1 MNSIDIESKKF
12 LGQPKNFVSIF
23 NALLFDGKQVLKP
36 EYLKDENSEL
46 VMNVSSK
53 HVDIIKRYE
62 DGTYLDLFVIES
74 QSYVDQSMVARVME
88 YESVARMRFIR
99 QNFKKHVPIRTR
111 LPMILTI
118 VLYVGELKWS
128 AAKKLSELEII
139 HPGFEEL
146 FNEFKLNLIEL
157 NTNRKY
163 NTGEK
168 ATQDFFD
175 LLRMIYTKEVL
186 KEDLDREFN
195 REALY
200 FAYVVTKNKELLNIY
215 NQSEKGDVK
224 VCRAL
229 DEMFE
234 ESTNRGI
241 QLGIKHGIEQGM
253 ERGIKNT
260 QIKIAIKMLVRNNQT
275 LEEISDIVG
284 LDLDTLKKLKNSI

>member
-88 YESVARMRFIR
+88 YESVARMRYIR
-99 QNFKKHVPIRTR
+99 QNFKKHVPMHTR
-111 LPMILTI
+111 LPMILTV
-118 VLYVGELKWS
+118 VLYVGESKWN
-128 AAKKLSELEII
+128 AAKRLSELEII
-139 HPGFEEL
+139 HPGFEDM

-157 NTNRKY
+157 NTNHKY
-163 NTGEK
+163 NTG
-168 ATQDFFD
+168 
-175 LLRMIYTKEVL
+175 
-186 KEDLDREFN
+186 
-195 REALY
+195 
-200 FAYVVTKNKELLNIY
+200 
-215 NQSEKGDVK
+215 EKGDVK

-234 ESTNRGI
+234 ESTNKGI
-241 QLGIKHGIEQGM
+241 QMGIKQGIEQGIEQGV
-253 ERGIKNT
+253 ERGVKNT
-260 QIKIAIKMLVRNNQT
+260 QIKIAINMLVRNN
-275 LEEISDIVG
+275 
-284 LDLDTLKKLKNSI
+284 

>member
-1 MNSIDIESKKF
+1 MDIESKKF
-12 LGQPKNFVSIF
+12 LGQPKSFVSIF
-23 NALLFDGKQVLKP
+23 NALLFDGQPVLKP

-74 QSYVDQSMVARVME
+74 QSNVDPSMVARVME
-88 YESVARMRFIR
+88 YESVARMRYIR
-99 QNFKKHVPIRTR
+99 QNLKKHVP
-111 LPMILTI
+111 MILTV
-118 VLYVGELKWS
+118 VLYVGESKWN
-128 AAKKLSELEII
+128 AAKRLSELEII
-139 HPGFEEL
+139 HPGFEDM

-157 NTNRKY
+157 NTNHKY

-175 LLRMIYTKEVL
+175 LLHIIYRKQIL

-195 REALY
+195 RDALY

-215 NQSEKGDVK
+215 QKSKKRDVK

-234 ESTNRGI
+234 E
-241 QLGIKHGIEQGM
+241 
-253 ERGIKNT
+253 
-260 QIKIAIKMLVRNNQT
+260 
-275 LEEISDIVG
+275 
-284 LDLDTLKKLKNSI
+284 

>member
-1 MNSIDIESKKF
+1 MDIESKKF

-23 NALLFDGKQVLKP
+23 NALLFDGQPVLKP
-36 EYLKDENSEL
+36 EYLKVENSEL

-88 YESVARMRFIR
+88 YESVARMRYIR
-99 QNFKKHVPIRTR
+99 QNLKKHVP
-111 LPMILTI
+111 MILTV
-118 VLYVGELKWS
+118 VLYVGESKWN
-128 AAKKLSELEII
+128 AAKRLSELEII
-139 HPGFEEL
+139 HPGFEDM

-157 NTNRKY
+157 NTNHKY

-175 LLRMIYTKEVL
+175 LLRMIYRKQVL

-195 REALY
+195 RDALY

-215 NQSEKGDVK
+215 QESKKRDVK

-234 ESTNRGI
+234 E
-241 QLGIKHGIEQGM
+241 
-253 ERGIKNT
+253 
-260 QIKIAIKMLVRNNQT
+260 
-275 LEEISDIVG
+275 
-284 LDLDTLKKLKNSI
+284 